1 MDITVCRCLFAVFS
15 ELSVAW
21 NRVRLAWML
30 RERGVYVRLHAYE
43 YLLGFGGRILGV
55 LLLEPSRGVASL
67 YLSERSEASDRLVG
81 IVDEVL
87 GGFPPR
93 LSLRVVWR
101 DSSL

>member
-1 MDITVCRCLFAVFS
+1 MFMMLNPLV
-15 ELSVAW
+15 VAS

-43 YLLGFGGRILGV
+43 YLLGFEGRILGV